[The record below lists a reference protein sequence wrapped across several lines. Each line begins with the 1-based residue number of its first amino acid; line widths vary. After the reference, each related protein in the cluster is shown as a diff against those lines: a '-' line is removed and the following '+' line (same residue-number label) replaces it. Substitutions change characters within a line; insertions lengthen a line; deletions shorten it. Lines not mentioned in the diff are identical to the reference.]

1 MPERNLK
8 LLSFI
13 LLPILQ
19 ILIPAITMIV
29 SPIILIPWFASVSFC
44 GFPLEPWKEI
54 ANILGKIW
62 TKSTSVIKDYEKNKE
77 NESETPSIWDG
88 TRVLGL
94 AVDPLEIAIETS
106 HWMWKPIELQY
117 DFCCFSSDLLCCY
130 FGFSFILIP
139 LNVFYAGICV
149 AIQAAIA
156 VIFVLIGLT
165 QGVIFVM
172 VGIWPA
178 IILTIGITGI
188 TTVTLPMNIYYQ
200 ALVTYK

>member
-13 LLPILQ
+13 LMPITQ
-19 ILIPAITMIV
+19 ILIPTITMIV

-62 TKSTSVIKDYEKNKE
+62 TKSTSVIKDYEKNKG

-94 AVDPLEIAIETS
+94 AVDPLVIAIEAS
-106 HWMWKPIELQY
+106 HWMWKPIKLQY
-117 DFCCFSSDLLCCY
+117 EWCCFSSNLLCCY

-139 LNVFYAGICV
+139 LNIVYAGICV
-149 AIQAAIA
+149 IIQAAIA
-156 VIFVLIGLT
+156 VMFVLIGLA

-188 TTVTLPMNIYYQ
+188 TTVTLPMNIYYH
-200 ALVTYK
+200 ALVTYR